1 MQVAAPWLQARFVPQ
16 FTAQVQRKN
25 LLLPSD
31 FSFIFKSAMVNSAG
45 QISPLWGNRRHP
57 SLCQCWSSLMS
68 VDVESSDNDL
78 MSDVSIEADDE
89 EATPKLTGK
98 EASQHTLEMRR
109 KIEDRLERRR
119 IKDQLGYDDIS
130 DLDF

>member
-1 MQVAAPWLQARFVPQ
+1 
-16 FTAQVQRKN
+16 
-25 LLLPSD
+25 
-31 FSFIFKSAMVNSAG
+31 
-45 QISPLWGNRRHP
+45 
-57 SLCQCWSSLMS
+57 MS
-68 VDVESSDNDL
+68 VDVEPQDADL
-78 MSDVSIEADDE
+78 IGESAEIEDE

-119 IKDQLGYDDIS
+119 IKDQLGYGDFS

>member
-1 MQVAAPWLQARFVPQ
+1 
-16 FTAQVQRKN
+16 
-25 LLLPSD
+25 
-31 FSFIFKSAMVNSAG
+31 
-45 QISPLWGNRRHP
+45 
-57 SLCQCWSSLMS
+57 MS
-68 VDVESSDNDL
+68 VDVESPDTDL
-78 MSDVSIEADDE
+78 MSDSIETDDE

-119 IKDQLGYDDIS
+119 IKDQLGYDDLS

>member
-1 MQVAAPWLQARFVPQ
+1 
-16 FTAQVQRKN
+16 
-25 LLLPSD
+25 
-31 FSFIFKSAMVNSAG
+31 
-45 QISPLWGNRRHP
+45 
-57 SLCQCWSSLMS
+57 MS
-68 VDVESSDNDL
+68 VDVDSQDADLISDN
-78 MSDVSIEADDE
+78 IETEDD

-119 IKDQLGYDDIS
+119 IKDQLGYGDFD

>member
-1 MQVAAPWLQARFVPQ
+1 
-16 FTAQVQRKN
+16 
-25 LLLPSD
+25 
-31 FSFIFKSAMVNSAG
+31 
-45 QISPLWGNRRHP
+45 
-57 SLCQCWSSLMS
+57 MS
-68 VDVESSDNDL
+68 VDVESPDTDL
-78 MSDVSIEADDE
+78 ISDVSIEVDDE

>member
-1 MQVAAPWLQARFVPQ
+1 
-16 FTAQVQRKN
+16 
-25 LLLPSD
+25 
-31 FSFIFKSAMVNSAG
+31 
-45 QISPLWGNRRHP
+45 
-57 SLCQCWSSLMS
+57 MS
-68 VDVESSDNDL
+68 VDVESQDADL
-78 MSDVSIEADDE
+78 IGESVEIEDE

-119 IKDQLGYDDIS
+119 IKEQLGYGDFS

>member
-1 MQVAAPWLQARFVPQ
+1 
-16 FTAQVQRKN
+16 
-25 LLLPSD
+25 
-31 FSFIFKSAMVNSAG
+31 
-45 QISPLWGNRRHP
+45 
-57 SLCQCWSSLMS
+57 MS
-68 VDVESSDNDL
+68 VDVESPDTDL
-78 MSDVSIEADDE
+78 ISDVNIETDDE

>member
-1 MQVAAPWLQARFVPQ
+1 
-16 FTAQVQRKN
+16 
-25 LLLPSD
+25 
-31 FSFIFKSAMVNSAG
+31 
-45 QISPLWGNRRHP
+45 
-57 SLCQCWSSLMS
+57 MS
-68 VDVESSDNDL
+68 VDVESPDTDL
-78 MSDVSIEADDE
+78 ISDVSIETDDDE
-89 EATPKLTGK
+89 VTPKLTAK

>member
-1 MQVAAPWLQARFVPQ
+1 
-16 FTAQVQRKN
+16 
-25 LLLPSD
+25 
-31 FSFIFKSAMVNSAG
+31 
-45 QISPLWGNRRHP
+45 
-57 SLCQCWSSLMS
+57 MS
-68 VDVESSDNDL
+68 VDVESQDADL
-78 MSDVSIEADDE
+78 IGENVEIEDE

-119 IKDQLGYDDIS
+119 IKDQLGYGDFS

>member
-1 MQVAAPWLQARFVPQ
+1 
-16 FTAQVQRKN
+16 
-25 LLLPSD
+25 
-31 FSFIFKSAMVNSAG
+31 
-45 QISPLWGNRRHP
+45 
-57 SLCQCWSSLMS
+57 MS
-68 VDVESSDNDL
+68 VDVETQDADL
-78 MSDVSIEADDE
+78 IGESVEIEDE

-119 IKDQLGYDDIS
+119 IKDQLGYGDFS

>member
-1 MQVAAPWLQARFVPQ
+1 
-16 FTAQVQRKN
+16 
-25 LLLPSD
+25 
-31 FSFIFKSAMVNSAG
+31 
-45 QISPLWGNRRHP
+45 
-57 SLCQCWSSLMS
+57 MS
-68 VDVESSDNDL
+68 VDVESPDTDL
-78 MSDVSIEADDE
+78 MSDVSTETDDE

-119 IKDQLGYDDIS
+119 IKDQLGYDDLS

>member
-1 MQVAAPWLQARFVPQ
+1 
-16 FTAQVQRKN
+16 
-25 LLLPSD
+25 
-31 FSFIFKSAMVNSAG
+31 
-45 QISPLWGNRRHP
+45 
-57 SLCQCWSSLMS
+57 MS
-68 VDVESSDNDL
+68 VDVESQDADL
-78 MSDVSIEADDE
+78 IGESIEIEDE

-119 IKDQLGYDDIS
+119 IKEQLGYGDFS

>member
-1 MQVAAPWLQARFVPQ
+1 
-16 FTAQVQRKN
+16 
-25 LLLPSD
+25 
-31 FSFIFKSAMVNSAG
+31 
-45 QISPLWGNRRHP
+45 
-57 SLCQCWSSLMS
+57 MS
-68 VDVESSDNDL
+68 VDVESPDTDL
-78 MSDVSIEADDE
+78 MSDVTIEADDE